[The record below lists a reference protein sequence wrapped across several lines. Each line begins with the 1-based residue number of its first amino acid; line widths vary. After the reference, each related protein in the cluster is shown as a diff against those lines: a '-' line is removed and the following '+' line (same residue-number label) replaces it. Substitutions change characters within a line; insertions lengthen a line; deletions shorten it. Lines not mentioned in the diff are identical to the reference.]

1 MANFADQASYRK
13 AFDDGKAPEADFD
26 IQSLRSLPHLESLE
40 LQGKLLPT
48 HSWQPEHW
56 RAVASCKQ
64 LRTLR
69 LPEAECDAQCWAL
82 LMQQL
87 QQLEQAQLGGLEY
100 AGAPPQQRLQ
110 QLQLGYLWVQGDP
123 QGEAAVA
130 GSLARSLPGLEVSA
144 VGATP

>member
-64 LRTLR
+64 LLWPRKASSSSSSSGGLASSR
-69 LPEAECDAQCWAL
+69 QSDECLAESQAREVDGSSCWADAL
-82 LMQQL
+82 CKQQH
-87 QQLEQAQLGGLEY
+87 
-100 AGAPPQQRLQ
+100 AGHVKC
-110 QLQLGYLWVQGDP
+110 WCF
-123 QGEAAVA
+123 
-130 GSLARSLPGLEVSA
+130 
-144 VGATP
+144 